1 MPEGDIIFRAART
14 LNRALAGKTVTSFKT
29 VLPKLSRIDEDH
41 PITGRTIESVESSGK
56 WLSIHFSGDLVL
68 LTHMRMNGS
77 WHIYRPQE
85 RWQRPSGDMRIV
97 IETPDFV
104 AVGFDIPV
112 AEFHS
117 EKSLAERSGVSRLG
131 SDILAAEFDPVTAA
145 AALRSAPA
153 LGVGE
158 ALLQQ
163 SLIAGLGN
171 VYKSEV
177 CFACSVNPFRLVSS
191 LTDSELEC
199 LIRTAQKF
207 LAANVTDASGSGMVT
222 YSGFRRTTGRANSAD
237 RLWVYA
243 RAGQPCR
250 RCGTPVQRSKQYS
263 DARVTFW
270 CPECQALPSDSR
282 QHK

>member
-1 MPEGDIIFRAART
+1 MPEGDTIFRAART
-14 LNRALAGKTVTSFKT
+14 LNRALAGKTATAFRT
-29 VLPKLSRIDEDH
+29 VFPKLSRVDEDH
-41 PITGRTIESVESSGK
+41 PITGRVIESVQSTGK

-104 AVGFDIPV
+104 AVGFNIPV
-112 AEFHS
+112 AEFHT
-117 EKSLAERSGVSRLG
+117 EKSFSQRSGVRQLG
-131 SDILAAEFDPVTAA
+131 PDILAPEFDAALAA
-145 AALRSAPA
+145 AALRSAPEW
-153 LGVGE
+153 GVGE
-158 ALLQQ
+158 ALLRQ

-177 CFACSVNPFRLVSS
+177 CFACGINPFRLVGS

-199 LIRTAQKF
+199 LIRSAHKF
-207 LAANVTDASGSGMVT
+207 LRANVGDASGSGMIT
-222 YSGFRRTTGRANSAD
+222 CTGFRKTTGRANAAD

-250 RCGTPVQRSKQYS
+250 RCGTAIERSKHAS

-270 CPECQALPSDSR
+270 CPRCQALPSG
-282 QHK
+282 QPPL

>member
-1 MPEGDIIFRAART
+1 MPEGDTIFRAART
-14 LNRALAGKTVTSFKT
+14 LNRALAGKIISGFKT
-29 VLPKLSRIDEDH
+29 VLPNLSRIDEDQ
-41 PITGRTIESVESSGK
+41 PITGRMIESVESSGK

-77 WHIYRPQE
+77 WHIYRPE
-85 RWQRPSGDMRIV
+85 DRWQLPRGDMRIV

-104 AVGFDIPV
+104 AVGFNIPV

-131 SDILAAEFDPVTAA
+131 SDILSAEFDPIAAA
-145 AALRSAPA
+145 AALRSAPH

-158 ALLQQ
+158 ALLRQ

-177 CFACSVNPFRLVSS
+177 CFACSVSPFRLVSS
-191 LTDSELEC
+191 LTGSELEC

-207 LAANVTDASGSGMVT
+207 LAANVTDVSGSAMVT
-222 YSGFRRTTGRANSAD
+222 YTGFRRTTGRANAAD

-250 RCGTPVQRSKQYS
+250 RCGTPVERSKQDS

-270 CPECQALPSDSR
+270 CPRCQPL
-282 QHK
+282 

>member
-1 MPEGDIIFRAART
+1 MPEGDTIFRAART
-14 LNRALAGKTVTSFKT
+14 LNRALAGKTVSGFKT

-41 PITGRTIESVESSGK
+41 PITGRMIESVESSGK

-77 WHIYRPQE
+77 WHIYRPE
-85 RWQRPSGDMRIV
+85 DRWQLPRGDMRIV

-104 AVGFDIPV
+104 AVGFNIPV

-131 SDILAAEFDPVTAA
+131 SDILSAEFDPIAAA
-145 AALRSAPA
+145 AALRSAPH

-158 ALLQQ
+158 ALLRQ

-177 CFACSVNPFRLVSS
+177 CFACSVSPFRLVSS
-191 LTDSELEC
+191 LTGSELEC

-207 LAANVTDASGSGMVT
+207 LAANVTDVSGSAMVT
-222 YSGFRRTTGRANSAD
+222 YTGFRRTTGRANAAD

-250 RCGTPVQRSKQYS
+250 RCGTPVERSKQDS

-270 CPECQALPSDSR
+270 CPRCQPL
-282 QHK
+282 

>member
-1 MPEGDIIFRAART
+1 MPEGDTIFRAART
-14 LNRALAGKTVTSFKT
+14 LNRALAGKTVKGFRT
-29 VLPKLSRIDEDH
+29 VLPKLSRVDEDH
-41 PITGRTIESVESSGK
+41 PITGRLIESVQSSGK

-85 RWQRPSGDMRIV
+85 RWQRLSEDMRIV

-112 AEFHS
+112 AEFHT
-117 EKSLAERSGVSRLG
+117 EKSLAQRSGVSQLG
-131 SDILAAEFDPVTAA
+131 PDILAPEFDPALAA
-145 AALRSAPA
+145 AALRSAPE

-158 ALLQQ
+158 ALLRQ

-177 CFACSVNPFRLVSS
+177 CFACGVNPFRPIAS
-191 LTDSELEC
+191 LAESELEC
-199 LIRTAQKF
+199 LIRTAHKF
-207 LAANVTDASGSGMVT
+207 LRANVTDASGSGMVT
-222 YSGFRRTTGRANSAD
+222 YTGFRRTTGRANVAD

-243 RAGQPCR
+243 RGGQPCR
-250 RCGTPVQRSKQYS
+250 RCGATIERNKHAS

-270 CPECQALPSDSR
+270 CPSCQALRPG
-282 QHK
+282 

>member
-1 MPEGDIIFRAART
+1 MPEGDTIFRAART
-14 LNRALAGKTVTSFKT
+14 LSRALAGKTVTGFKT

-41 PITGRTIESVESSGK
+41 PITGRTIEFVQSSGK
-56 WLSIHFSGDLVL
+56 WMSIHFSGDLVL

-77 WHIYRPQE
+77 WHIYRPEE
-85 RWQRPSGDMRIV
+85 RWQRPRGDMRIV
-97 IETPDFV
+97 IETPDFL
-104 AVGFDIPV
+104 AVGFNIPV

-131 SDILAAEFDPVTAA
+131 SDILAAEFDPLAA
-145 AALRSAPA
+145 ATALRSAPH

-177 CFACSVNPFRLVSS
+177 CFACSLNPFRLVSS

-199 LIRTAQKF
+199 LIRTAHKF
-207 LAANVTDASGSGMVT
+207 IRANVTDASGSGMVT
-222 YSGFRRTTGRANSAD
+222 YTGFRRTTGRANAAD

-250 RCGTPVQRSKQYS
+250 RCGTPVERTRQDS

-270 CPECQALPSDSR
+270 CPRCQPL
-282 QHK
+282 